1 MNTRKNLVLFRLLI
15 LLVYFFVFSQ
25 TSFVFAQPPKSIVPT
40 PSEGSSGIEIAKFY
54 ASWCTVFQ
62 TLTNIFNF
70 MLYFGIAV
78 AVIIMVWGGIMM
90 VISQGN
96 PGNIKKAQETI
107 TVAIQ
112 GVFITLIAWIIVNTI
127 LGFLGAP
134 AFFSSWNNL
143 RCTP

>member
-1 MNTRKNLVLFRLLI
+1 MNPSKNFTLFHALI
-15 LLVYFFVFSQ
+15 LLVYFFIFSQ
-25 TSFVFAQPPKSIVPT
+25 TSFVFAQAPQSIVPT
-40 PSEGSSGIEIAKFY
+40 PPEGSTDIQVAQFY
-54 ASWCTVFQ
+54 SNWCTVFK
-62 TLTNIFNF
+62 TFSNIFNF

-90 VISQGN
+90 VISQGS

-107 TVAIQ
+107 TIAIQ

-134 AFFSSWNNL
+134 AFFGSWNQL
-143 RCTP
+143 SC